1 MSAAEASPSPA
12 ARLAREAGLERL
24 GRRPA
29 AGEYVRE
36 LWQRRHFLLELSRS
50 RFRGQNEENR
60 LGLGWVLVRPLLNA
74 VVYGVVF
81 GLLLASS
88 TRPDNFVPFL
98 VIGIFVF
105 QYFAGCLNDGS
116 KAITSNLGLVRT
128 MHFPRAVLPI
138 SVVLQQV
145 YALAPMMGMAAVVA
159 LVFGEPLTWR
169 WLLVV
174 PALVL
179 MTMFCQGVAFV
190 AARVTLHVRDVAQ
203 LLPFVTRL
211 LFYISGLFYSI
222 ERVGLPPAAEAVA
235 MVNPVQVYITL
246 VRTGLLTEVQVGW
259 DVWALGIGWAVV
271 TLVGGAV
278 FFWRAEEAYGRE

>member
-1 MSAAEASPSPA
+1 MSTSADA
-12 ARLAREAGLERL
+12 ARRAEEAGLVQL
-24 GRRPA
+24 GSRPSLR
-29 AGEYVRE
+29 EYAQEMRAN
-36 LWQRRHFLLELSRS
+36 RYFLLELSRS

-60 LGLGWVLVRPLLNA
+60 LGLGWVVVRPLLNA
-74 VVYGVVF
+74 VVYGLVF
-81 GLLLASS
+81 GVLLAGS

-98 VIGIFVF
+98 VLGIFLF
-105 QYFAGCLNDGS
+105 QYFAGCLNDGA

-145 YALAPMMGMAAVVA
+145 FALGPMMLMAAAVV

-169 WLLVV
+169 WVLVV
-174 PALVL
+174 PALLL
-179 MTMFCQGVAFV
+179 MTMFNLGVAFV

-222 ERVGLPPAAEAVA
+222 DRLGLPPAAELVA
-235 MVNPVQVYITL
+235 QVNPVQVYITL
-246 VRTGLLTEVQVGW
+246 TRTGLLTEVETPGW
-259 DVWALGIGWAVV
+259 VWALGVAWALG
-271 TLVGGAV
+271 TLVGGAL
-278 FFWRAEEAYGRE
+278 FFWRAEEQYGRE